1 MIRGAAISNIAWPSL
16 AEAEALVLARQA
28 GFTGIEIA
36 PAKSV
41 AGWPDQPRDVLDLRR
56 RIEAEGLS
64 VAALQ
69 AILFGMTGVELF
81 ASEATRQR
89 LFNHFVML
97 ARVAGQ
103 LGASACVY
111 GAPRMR
117 DPGPLEAAPALD
129 RAVDFFRSVAPVFA
143 AEGTCLAFEANAEMY
158 GCRFITR
165 TREAIELVR
174 RVDHPGFRLQIDTG
188 TVLINGEDD
197 GVISSP
203 CLWPLISMSAN
214 ENLRP
219 RARRAPG
226 TNRSLAPWRRPPI
239 QDGCRSKCAKSRTG
253 ARHWPLRPD
262 FSRRPI
268 IFRSRPDRRRSRDWQ
283 TRDDARKDRSVGGI
297 QCRSVC

>member
-16 AEAEALVLARQA
+16 AETEALVLARQA

-41 AGWPDQPRDVLDLRR
+41 AGWPDRPRDVLDLRR

-81 ASEATRQR
+81 GPEATRQR
-89 LFNHFVML
+89 LFDHFVML

-117 DPGPLEAAPALD
+117 DPGQLEAAPALD
-129 RAVDFFRSVAPVFA
+129 RAVGFFKSVAPVFA
-143 AEGTCLAFEANAEMY
+143 AEGTCLAFEANAEIY
-158 GCRFITR
+158 GCRFITH

-174 RVDHPGFRLQIDTG
+174 RVDHPGVRLQIDTG

-197 GVISSP
+197 GVIAESVPWAAHFHVSERDLAP
-203 CLWPLISMSAN
+203 
-214 ENLRP
+214 
-219 RARRAPG
+219 PG
-226 TNRSLAPWRRPPI
+226 TTGTRHESLAHALASTSYSGWVSIEMREVEDWRKALADSARFLETVYHIPLAP
-239 QDGCRSKCAKSRTG
+239 RSTVEGPANG
-253 ARHWPLRPD
+253 DPAR
-262 FSRRPI
+262 
-268 IFRSRPDRRRSRDWQ
+268 
-283 TRDDARKDRSVGGI
+283 
-297 QCRSVC
+297 

>member
-16 AEAEALVLARQA
+16 AETEALVLARQA

-41 AGWPDQPRDVLDLRR
+41 ARWPDQPRDVLDLRR

-129 RAVDFFRSVAPVFA
+129 LAVDFFRSVAPVFA

-188 TVLINGEDD
+188 TMLINGEDD
-197 GVISSP
+197 GVISESV
-203 CLWPLISMSAN
+203 PLATHFHVSERDLA
-214 ENLRP
+214 P
-219 RARRAPG
+219 PG
-226 TNRSLAPWRRPPI
+226 T
-239 QDGCRSKCAKSRTG
+239 TG
-253 ARHWPLRPD
+253 ARHEPLARALASTAYSGWVSVEMREVEDWRKALAASARFLETTYHIPLA
-262 FSRRPI
+262 P
-268 IFRSRPDRRRSRDWQ
+268 RSAAVEGLAN
-283 TRDDARKDRSVGGI
+283 AR
-297 QCRSVC
+297 